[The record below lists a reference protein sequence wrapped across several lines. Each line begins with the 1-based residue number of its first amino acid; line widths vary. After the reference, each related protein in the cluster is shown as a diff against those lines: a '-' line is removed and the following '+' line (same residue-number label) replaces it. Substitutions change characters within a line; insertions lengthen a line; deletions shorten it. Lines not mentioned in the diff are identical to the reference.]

1 MRALNDFRLFVC
13 VAQSSSLSEAA
24 RTLDVTPASV
34 SATIKK
40 LEQELGVPLLMRS
53 TRALRLT
60 QAGETFLEDC
70 LAGLAIFEQAQDRLT
85 IGQATLCG
93 KVSLSLPS
101 DLGRSV
107 VVPWLRDFQN
117 QYPQIS
123 LSLHVSD
130 RVVDVFRNQ
139 VDLALRYG
147 APADSSLVSL
157 AVAPD
162 NRRTL
167 CASPDYVARYGR
179 PSVPQDLARHT
190 CISFMLSDR
199 PHDRWTFTQGQD
211 VAGVDVSGKIRC
223 DDGEVARRFALMGMG
238 VVYKSYLDVARD
250 LQSGA
255 LVRLLPDW
263 SGEPAPLNLICPGR
277 QHLRP
282 IMRALH
288 GHLHERMSTLL
299 ALTEASESALNTCPA

>member
-167 CASPDYVARYGR
+167 CASPDYVARPTYLHQLHAQR
-179 PSVPQDLARHT
+179 PSTRSLDLH
-190 CISFMLSDR
+190 
-199 PHDRWTFTQGQD
+199 
-211 VAGVDVSGKIRC
+211 SG
-223 DDGEVARRFALMGMG
+223 
-238 VVYKSYLDVARD
+238 
-250 LQSGA
+250 
-255 LVRLLPDW
+255 
-263 SGEPAPLNLICPGR
+263 PGR
-277 QHLRP
+277 GWRGRQRQDSLRRRRSGSP
-282 IMRALH
+282 VRSH
-288 GHLHERMSTLL
+288 GDGGGLQVLPGCGQGSPVRG
-299 ALTEASESALNTCPA
+299 AGSAAARLVG